1 MFHFQI
7 ATTKTINQTRTG
19 EVVEMPCEYVVYQL
33 AELLCIPDDAVRA
46 EGGRAGVGT
55 EICYFM
61 RV

>member
-1 MFHFQI
+1 MQLLPGQRSIFH
-7 ATTKTINQTRTG
+7 AG
-19 EVVEMPCEYVVYQL
+19 AEMEKYVQHTVHEL